1 MTSLISS
8 FFWLFFFILLCHL
21 VGIYLYGTGFLITSI
36 QSQKKSQCNDPLMTN
51 TLYAQSHP
59 PELCWTTPLF
69 KKTALYLVDALRF
82 DFAFSTDYPPLF
94 ENITDPNNFRF
105 YHNNMGVFNSLENQY
120 PSRSSKYH
128 FIPDPPTLTIQR
140 VKAMTTGGVPV
151 PIEISN
157 TLNNPAIVEDSLI
170 HQFKEN
176 GLRTVFEGD
185 SLWIDLYPTQFNDVS
200 NDTAHNI
207 SDIDSVDNICDK
219 ALQRHQNESDY
230 DVMISHFLGI
240 DQVGHCYVANHPS
253 MKKKLIEI
261 NNILNRSLYS
271 LPEDTLALVFGD
283 HGLLEEGNHGG
294 STLQELDAGMFVYDN
309 RKSRKGGRKEVEKI
323 TQIDIVPTIA
333 IGMGIPIPYSNIG
346 TPIRDIILGREEKLE
361 DIQRYVNALNI
372 TTNQIIRYLKEKEG
386 IIRETWISEIEEEI
400 QKVQKEEIQ
409 WFENQEKLLELM
421 NEHERISHEIHKQY
435 VEHKS
440 TFKFNYM
447 LAGIIITVLS
457 LFVSLL
463 TLLLPKDSI
472 VPYKSLIFGLFI
484 GIFLGLV
491 LVTTSNFS
499 FYECLLMGMIIC
511 SEVCYIIGCF
521 MSFLKVPFTLKTL
534 TTNIPFD
541 LLIVAVV
548 TLIYGF
554 GQCTDSFIKEE
565 KYTSFYVGICSF
577 IVLTYFNWLET
588 KQFPITELVFCYLL
602 SNWNY
607 LVCQFV
613 GYICIFSLIL
623 MFYFYKHDILLS
635 LAMLLSCIYH
645 LIENSS
651 IPLLT
656 VLIPDSIYLL
666 SLIKMVVLI
675 RKKDIDC
682 LYSLIP
688 VLSVILPLNM
698 LITIIFFIF
707 LIWYFKKY
715 SFKLGVLLV
724 FFFFGI
730 HFFFLSGHAF
740 QFSDIQFNAGFI
752 GIPFYS
758 FFGNGFLV
766 ILNTFFFPSI
776 SIIFGLL
783 IILKSHPTGMSLYIQ
798 SSLCLTTM
806 FIYQLVPI
814 MFFTYFVSG
823 HLEIF
828 RIFTPKVCF
837 DISFCIVTD
846 IMIVI
851 GYFLQKLTPKQLEEE
866 KSYLD

>member
-1 MTSLISS
+1 
-8 FFWLFFFILLCHL
+8 
-21 VGIYLYGTGFLITSI
+21 
-36 QSQKKSQCNDPLMTN
+36 
-51 TLYAQSHP
+51 
-59 PELCWTTPLF
+59 
-69 KKTALYLVDALRF
+69 
-82 DFAFSTDYPPLF
+82 
-94 ENITDPNNFRF
+94 
-105 YHNNMGVFNSLENQY
+105 
-120 PSRSSKYH
+120 
-128 FIPDPPTLTIQR
+128 
-140 VKAMTTGGVPV
+140 MTTGGVPV

-157 TLNNPAIVEDSLI
+157 TLNSPVVFEDSLI

-185 SLWIDLYPTQFNDVS
+185 SLWVDLYPNQFNSVS

-207 SDIDSVDNICDK
+207 TDIDSVDNICDK
-219 ALQRHQNESDY
+219 ALQQHQNASDY
-230 DVMISHFLGI
+230 DIMISHFLGI
-240 DQVGHCYVANHPS
+240 DQVGHCYVANHPL

-283 HGLLEEGNHGG
+283 HGLTEEGNHGG
-294 STLQELDAGMFVYDN
+294 STLEEIDAGLFVYDN
-309 RKSRKGGRKEVEKI
+309 RKNRKGGRKEVEKI
-323 TQIDIVPTIA
+323 TQVDIVPTIA

-346 TPIRDIILGREEKLE
+346 TPIRDIILGREEEIE

-386 IIRETWISEIEEEI
+386 IRREEWIKEIEKEIKKIQEEEI
-400 QKVQKEEIQ
+400 KYFEQKE
-409 WFENQEKLLELM
+409 KLIEVM
-421 NEHERISHEIHKQY
+421 NEHERISHEIHKKY
-435 VEHKS
+435 VKHKS

-463 TLLLPKDSI
+463 TLLLPKDSS
-472 VPYKSLIFGLFI
+472 VPYKPLIFGIFI

-491 LVTTSNFS
+491 LITTSSFNF
-499 FYECLLMGMIIC
+499 FECLVIGMILC

-521 MSFLKVPFTLKTL
+521 VTLFKLPFTLTTL
-534 TTNIPFD
+534 TTIIPCD
-541 LLIVAVV
+541 LLMVGVV

-565 KYTSFYVGICSF
+565 NYTSFYVGMCSF
-577 IVLTYFNWLET
+577 VVLTYFNWLET
-588 KQFPITELVFCYLL
+588 KQLPIMELVFCYLV
-602 SNWNY
+602 SNYNY
-607 LVCQFV
+607 FVHPFV
-613 GYICIFSLIL
+613 GYICIFALSL
-623 MFYFYKHDILLS
+623 MFYFYKHNTLLS
-635 LAMLLSCIYH
+635 VAMLLSLIYH
-645 LIENSS
+645 LIENLS

-656 VLIPDSIYLL
+656 ILIPDSIYLL
-666 SLIKMVVLI
+666 SLIEMVILI
-675 RKKDIDC
+675 RKKDVNC

-688 VLSVILPLNM
+688 ILGVILPLNV
-698 LITIIFFIF
+698 LITILFFIF
-707 LIWYFKKY
+707 LIWYFNKH
-715 SFKLGVLLV
+715 SFNLGVLLV

-783 IILKSHPTGMSLYIQ
+783 IILKSHLTKTSLYIR
-798 SSLCLTTM
+798 SSLCLATM

-828 RIFTPKVCF
+828 RLFTPKVCF
-837 DISFCIVTD
+837 DISFCIATD
-846 IMIVI
+846 VMIGI
-851 GYFLQKLTPKQLEEE
+851 GYFLQKHAPKQLEEE